1 MHPIDPL
8 PRIAPPVRAP
18 GHRSCVA
25 TVGLTAL
32 SFALIVAGCETDDA
46 GSSAK
51 PITVATWNLG
61 LAYNFVPLT
70 NERREQTMAAAA
82 AIDADLVC
90 LQEVWAETD
99 VAAMTAAAKAA
110 GFTDVYVDP
119 TKEDVTGLPIACT
132 EGDTK
137 DLAPCAQSNCVPSD
151 NLVGCV
157 QSKCANELAALSGQ
171 CLGCLAS
178 HLDLDFNGILDACAK
193 SGGTYSYG
201 GHHGLLLL
209 SRLPLAK
216 TERLVLDSTLI
227 RRAVLRAQ
235 VSASGGRPAL
245 DVYCTHLTAGLSS
258 TPYKGTYASWEAEQ
272 SAQID
277 AMGKW
282 MDDGLVAGRAQLLMG
297 DLNCGPAVGTDVTA
311 EMPANWQK
319 VDSLGVVDA
328 WLASGKAT
336 CTFCG
341 DNKLVASG
349 ADKGGENSILDH
361 IALRGWIGTTAATRI
376 GDTLVE
382 VTTAT
387 GKQTTNYSDHYG
399 LRAVLTP

>member
-1 MHPIDPL
+1 MHPIDPAHVVAPFRHG
-8 PRIAPPVRAP
+8 PRPLLRV
-18 GHRSCVA
+18 
-25 TVGLTAL
+25 LAL
-32 SFALIVAGCETDDA
+32 ALAFAVAGCETDDGDA
-46 GSSAK
+46 TSSK

-70 NERREQTMAAAA
+70 PERREQTIAAAA

-90 LQEVWAETD
+90 LQEVWSAAD

-110 GFTDVYVDP
+110 GFAEVYVDP
-119 TKEDVTGLPIACT
+119 TKEDVSDLPIACT

-137 DLAPCAQSNCVPSD
+137 DLAPCAQSHCVPSD

-157 QSKCANELAALSGQ
+157 QSKCAKELAALSGE

-227 RRAVLRAQ
+227 RRAVLRAE
-235 VSASGGRPAL
+235 VSASSGRPAI

-277 AMGKW
+277 AMAKW
-282 MDDGLVAGRAQLLMG
+282 MDDGRVTGRAQLLMG
-297 DLNCGPAVGTDVTA
+297 DLNCGPAVGSDVSA

-319 VDSLGVVDA
+319 IVSLGVVDV
-328 WLASGKAT
+328 WLATSAPG
-336 CTFCG
+336 CTFCA
-341 DNKLVASG
+341 DNKLVSTG

-361 IALRGWIGTTAATRI
+361 IVLRGWTGTTSATRI
-376 GDTLVE
+376 GEALIE
-382 VTTAT
+382 VTSST
-387 GKQTTNYSDHYG
+387 GKQTTNLSDHFG